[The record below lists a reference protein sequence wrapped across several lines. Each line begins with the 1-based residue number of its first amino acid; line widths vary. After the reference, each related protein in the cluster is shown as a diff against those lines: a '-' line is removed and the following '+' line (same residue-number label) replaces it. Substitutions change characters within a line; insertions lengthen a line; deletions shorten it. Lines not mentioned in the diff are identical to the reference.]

1 MCGLVLGFHQALCN
15 LLMFQRCCVGERG
28 TCKTDTSNIESDPLV
43 VAGDELGQMSPNLPQ
58 AVTHRWPSVPCAALR
73 GQPVLPAESSIVV
86 RSEPRFMSSWQ
97 GREQT
102 EKIPTLAFVRE
113 SGSTFRNCHC
123 HYFLES
129 FTLNPFSHV
138 APLLCWRFPLLPLH
152 NLELHLWPK
161 PLSLT
166 LFVLD
171 ICWKLLLP
179 TLRVGSE
186 IPHGHASLLAEFRIW
201 DCMT

>member
-1 MCGLVLGFHQALCN
+1 ML
-15 LLMFQRCCVGERG
+15 EREAHVKQ
-28 TCKTDTSNIESDPLV
+28 TQVTESDPLV

-58 AVTHRWPSVPCAALR
+58 AVTHRWPPVPCAALR

-113 SGSTFRNCHC
+113 SGSTFRNCYC
-123 HYFLES
+123 HDLLES

-138 APLLCWRFPLLPLH
+138 APLLCCLLPLLPPY

-179 TLRVGSE
+179 TLRAGSE
-186 IPHGHASLLAEFRIW
+186 IAHSHASLLAEFRIW